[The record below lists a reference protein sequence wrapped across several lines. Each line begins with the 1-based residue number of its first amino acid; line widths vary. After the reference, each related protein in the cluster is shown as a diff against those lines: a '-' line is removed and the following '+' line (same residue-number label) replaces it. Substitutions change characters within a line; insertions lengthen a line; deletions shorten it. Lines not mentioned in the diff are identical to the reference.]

1 VTSEVYQLMQC
12 LATTKFYIIAQD
24 VVISAVNASWKLSQ
38 PASKENY
45 DSTWNYYATLSR
57 QPMYRPRFKSGSPE

>member
-12 LATTKFYIIAQD
+12 LASTKFHIIAQD
-24 VVISAVNASWKLSQ
+24 VVTSAVNASWKLSL
-38 PASKENY
+38 PASTENY

-57 QPMYRPRFKSGSPE
+57 PRFKSGSPE